1 MNSASVSELSLY
13 QITQKLEPSL
23 PTVVVSPST
32 LKSYIGLIIDLAIEQ
47 QIKSKVWV
55 KLPQTKNWL
64 SEIERYRQQGKIER
78 IYSCSSLKYHS
89 ELSSIEKL
97 EKTGFEA
104 TIIPF
109 KLATNGLLKQES
121 FLIIVSAQFCVLIL
135 AQWQKGKIQVEPS
148 GKRFEQPHLKL
159 ACSFDPETIARVLR
173 KIKAAIAIPKA
184 EEIISDEDI
193 ASLSNSNGGSKI
205 IGKLFL
211 KQLERDESLSTSAYG
226 LSLSRGNRVS
236 SPSCMGLAGEFL
248 SNLVRELRSPL
259 THMKTA
265 LSLLES
271 RQIKGEQ
278 RQRYLQ
284 MLNRECDRQNSLIN
298 GLLELLQLDNYT
310 ETEAATC
317 VRVDELVPGIVSTYQ
332 SFAQEKEI
340 QLGYR
345 IPRQLPPV
353 SCPTP
358 WLRLILINLLNNSLQ
373 FTPARGRVFVQVC
386 LRDEDVEITVSDT
399 GVGIATKE
407 LNKIFES
414 FYRGKGA
421 LSQKVPG
428 PGLGLTV
435 VQQLVQRCGGSISVN
450 SAVDKGSSFKVS
462 LPALPLELI
471 EDT

>member
-32 LKSYIGLIIDLAIEQ
+32 LKSYIGMIIDLAIEQ
-47 QIKSKVWV
+47 QLKSTVWV
-55 KLPQTKNWL
+55 KLPQTKSWL
-64 SEIERYRQQGKIER
+64 SEIERYRQQGKVER
-78 IYSCSSLKYHS
+78 IYSCSLPKHHPDR
-89 ELSSIEKL
+89 SSL
-97 EKTGFEA
+97 EKTSSEA
-104 TIIPF
+104 TITPF

-121 FLIIVSAQFCVLIL
+121 FLVLVSAQFCVLIL

-159 ACSFDPETIARVLR
+159 ACSFEPETIARVLR
-173 KIKAAIAIPKA
+173 KIKAAIAIPQA
-184 EEIISDEDI
+184 EEIVTEEDI
-193 ASLSNSNGGSKI
+193 ALLSNCTGGSQV

-211 KQLERDESLSTSAYG
+211 KQLERNESLSTSAQG
-226 LSLSRGNRVS
+226 LLPRGNGASS
-236 SPSCMGLAGEFL
+236 SPYMGLERDFL

-310 ETEAATC
+310 ETEAAIC
-317 VRVDELVPGIVSTYQ
+317 VRVDELLPGIVSTYQ
-332 SFAQEKEI
+332 PLAKEKEI
-340 QLGYR
+340 QLGYT

-358 WLRLILINLLNNSLQ
+358 WLRLIIINLLNNSLQ
-373 FTPARGRVFVQVC
+373 FTPARGRVFVQAC
-386 LRDEDVEITVSDT
+386 LRDEDVEVTVSDT

-407 LNKIFES
+407 LGKIFES
-414 FYRGKGA
+414 FYRGRGA
-421 LSQKVPG
+421 LHQRVPG

-435 VQQLVQRCGGSISVN
+435 VRQLVQRCGGSISVN
-450 SAVDKGSSFKVS
+450 SVVDKGSSFKVL
-462 LPALPLELI
+462 LPTIPLELI
-471 EDT
+471 KDN

>member
-23 PTVVVSPST
+23 PTVVINPST
-32 LKSYIGLIIDLAIEQ
+32 LKSYIGIIIDLAIEQ
-47 QIKSKVWV
+47 QLESKVWV
-55 KLPQTKNWL
+55 KLPQTQSWL
-64 SEIERYRQQGKIER
+64 SDIERYRQQGKVER
-78 IYSCSSLKYHS
+78 IYSYSLTKHHPD
-89 ELSSIEKL
+89 LS
-97 EKTGFEA
+97 EKTGSET

-121 FLIIVSAQFCVLIL
+121 FLVIVSAQFCVLIL
-135 AQWQKGKIQVEPS
+135 AQWQKGKIQVEPW

-159 ACSFDPETIARVLR
+159 TCSFEPETIARVLQE
-173 KIKAAIAIPKA
+173 IKAAIVPQA
-184 EEIISDEDI
+184 EEIITDEDI
-193 ASLSNSNGGSKI
+193 ALLSNCTGGFQVIS
-205 IGKLFL
+205 KLFL
-211 KQLERDESLSTSAYG
+211 KQLERDDSLSTSAQG
-226 LSLSRGNRVS
+226 LLSRGNETS
-236 SPSCMGLAGEFL
+236 LSPYMGLEKEFL

-284 MLNRECDRQNSLIN
+284 MLNHECDRQNSLIN

-340 QLGYR
+340 KLGYR
-345 IPRQLPPV
+345 IPHQLPPV

-358 WLRLILINLLNNSLQ
+358 WLRLIIINLLNNSLQ
-373 FTPARGRVFVQVC
+373 FTPARGRVFVQAC
-386 LRDEDVEITVSDT
+386 LRDEDVELTVSDT

-407 LNKIFES
+407 LSKIFES
-414 FYRGKGA
+414 FYRGRGA
-421 LSQKVPG
+421 LHQRVPG

-450 SAVDKGSSFKVS
+450 SSVDKGSSFKVL
-462 LPALPLELI
+462 LPTVPLELI
-471 EDT
+471 EDN

>member
-23 PTVVVSPST
+23 ATVVASPNT
-32 LKSYIGLIIDLAIEQ
+32 FKSYIGIIIDLAIEQ
-47 QIKSKVWV
+47 QFQSRVWV

-64 SEIERYRQQGKIER
+64 SEINRYRQQGKVER
-78 IYSCSSLKYHS
+78 LYAYSLLKNYPESAS
-89 ELSSIEKL
+89 ETDRE
-97 EKTGFEA
+97 T

-109 KLATNGLLKQES
+109 KLATNELFKQES
-121 FLIIVSAQFCVLIL
+121 FLVIVSKQFCVLLL

-159 ACSFDPETIARVLR
+159 ACSFEPKTIARVLQ
-173 KIKAAIAIPKA
+173 KIKAAIAVSQA
-184 EEIISDEDI
+184 EKIVADEDI
-193 ASLSNSNGGSKI
+193 AALSDCTGGSNLM
-205 IGKLFL
+205 GKLFL
-211 KQLERDESLSTSAYG
+211 KQLERNESLSSSTQG
-226 LSLSRGNRVS
+226 LSRAGKNKIS
-236 SPSCMGLAGEFL
+236 SSSCIGLEKEFL

-284 MLNRECDRQNSLIN
+284 MLNQECDRQNSLIN
-298 GLLELLQLDNYT
+298 GLLELLQLDNYQ
-310 ETEAATC
+310 ETEIATC
-317 VRVDELVPGIVSTYQ
+317 ARIDELVPGIVSTYQ

-358 WLRLILINLLNNSLQ
+358 WLKLIIINLLNNSLQ
-373 FTPARGRVFVQVC
+373 FTPNRGRVFVQAC
-386 LRDEDVEITVSDT
+386 LREEDVEITVSDT
-399 GVGIATKE
+399 GIGIATKE
-407 LNKIFES
+407 MGKIFDS

-421 LSQKVPG
+421 LNQKVPG

-435 VQQLVQRCGGSISVN
+435 VQQLLQRCGGSIAVHST
-450 SAVDKGSSFKVS
+450 VDKGSSFKVL
-462 LPALPLELI
+462 LPTIPPELI
-471 EDT
+471 EDN